1 MEDKEI
7 MTEEINENEEIEV
20 YDEPEE
26 SGSGVFKKLAIGASI
41 LGGIGL
47 VTALTFKKNRAKLE
61 ERRIRKLEKK
71 GYIIQR
77 PIDVDTDVDDE
88 SVVEEVE

>member
-47 VTALTFKKNRAKLE
+47 TIALVYKKNRATLE

-77 PIDVDTDVDDE
+77 PIDIDTYVEDE
-88 SVVEEVE
+88 NVVEEVE

>member
-20 YDEPEE
+20 YNEPEE
-26 SGSGVFKKLAIGASI
+26 SGSGILGKVVIGA
-41 LGGIGL
+41 L
-47 VTALTFKKNRAKLE
+47 VVVGAGVAALIYKNKGKLD

>member
-1 MEDKEI
+1 MENKEI

-20 YDEPEE
+20 YTEPEE
-26 SGSGVFKKLAIGASI
+26 SGSRILGKVVIGA
-41 LGGIGL
+41 L
-47 VTALTFKKNRAKLE
+47 VVVGAGVAALIYKNKGKLD

-77 PIDVDTDVDDE
+77 PIDADTDVDDE
-88 SVVEEVE
+88 VEEVE